1 MKKHKRAIPFLI
13 LIIVLVVLFFN
24 FVTQDEKVEQV
35 KKDVNLYYISKDG
48 LSFYQVPYQFEK
60 AVEPYDKAMEIL
72 EELKKVP
79 KNEKCQQ
86 TIPQDVVWT
95 NVILDGNNL
104 VIDFAT
110 SYSKMN
116 SAQEIF
122 LRTGIVKSLV
132 QVPGIVSVEFKVNG
146 MPLMNTSDQPVGM
159 MDADRFIDG
168 TEENWGVNTQE
179 KMILYYANETGDA
192 LVERPTT
199 INVVNNI
206 PLEQLIIEA
215 LLAQPQEDGGYF
227 SPIPEE
233 TKVIKTVTKD
243 EICYVDL
250 SKEFLDPMENVTAEI
265 SVYSIVNSLIEK
277 ENVNK
282 VQFSVEGQTIT
293 SFRETMDLSLPFDRN
308 LDLVEPDEAA
318 AK

>member
-1 MKKHKRAIPFLI
+1 MKKHILSIPFLI
-13 LIIVLVVLFFN
+13 LIIVLFVLFFN
-24 FVTQDEKVEQV
+24 FVTQDEETEQV
-35 KKDVNLYYISKDG
+35 KKDVNLYYISMDG

-60 AVEPYDKAMEIL
+60 SVEPYEKAMEIL

-79 KNEKCQQ
+79 ENEKCQQ

-95 NVILDGNNL
+95 NVILDGSNL
-104 VIDFAT
+104 VIDFAS

-215 LLAQPQEDGGYF
+215 LLAQPQENSGYF
-227 SPIPEE
+227 SPIPEG

-250 SKEFLDPMENVTAEI
+250 SKEFLNPMENVTTEI
-265 SVYSIVNSLIEK
+265 SVYAIVNSLIEK

-318 AK
+318 VK

>member
-35 KKDVNLYYISKDG
+35 KKDVNLYYISMDG

-95 NVILDGNNL
+95 NVVLDGNNL

-215 LLAQPQEDGGYF
+215 LLTQPQEDGGYF

>member
-1 MKKHKRAIPFLI
+1 MKKHILAIPFLI

-24 FVTQDEKVEQV
+24 FATQDEKVEQV
-35 KKDVNLYYISKDG
+35 KKDVNLYYISMDG

-79 KNEKCQQ
+79 ENEKCQQ

-95 NVILDGNNL
+95 NVVLDGNNL
-104 VIDFAT
+104 MIDFAT

-250 SKEFLDPMENVTAEI
+250 SKEFLNPMENVTAEI
-265 SVYSIVNSLIEK
+265 SVYAIVNSLIEK

>member
-1 MKKHKRAIPFLI
+1 MKKHKLTIPFLI
-13 LIIVLVVLFFN
+13 LVIVLVVLFFN
-24 FVTQDEKVEQV
+24 FAAQDEEVEQV
-35 KKDVNLYYISKDG
+35 KKDLNLYYISMDG

-79 KNEKCQQ
+79 ENEKCQQ

-95 NVILDGNNL
+95 NVVLDGNNL

-179 KMILYYANETGDA
+179 KMILYYANETGDG

-215 LLAQPQEDGGYF
+215 LLAQPQEDSGYF
-227 SPIPEE
+227 APIPEE

-265 SVYSIVNSLIEK
+265 SVYAIVNSLIEK

-308 LDLVEPDEAA
+308 LDLVEPDEAV

>member
-24 FVTQDEKVEQV
+24 FVTRDEKVEQV

-95 NVILDGNNL
+95 NVVLDGNNL